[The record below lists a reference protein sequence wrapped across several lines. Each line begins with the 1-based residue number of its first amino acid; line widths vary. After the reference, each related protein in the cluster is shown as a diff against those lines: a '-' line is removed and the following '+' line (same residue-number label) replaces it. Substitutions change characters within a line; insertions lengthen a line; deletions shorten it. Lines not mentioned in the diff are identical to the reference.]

1 MKKIIVFSTTIFLQ
15 LFLTEDTLAQ
25 SDTSTQR
32 KPTFKNQV
40 DLDVH
45 LLALEGTYKRR
56 FSKKH
61 LLVLA

>member
-1 MKKIIVFSTTIFLQ
+1 MKKIRICSATIFL
-15 LFLTEDTLAQ
+15 LLSLTVDTLAQ

-32 KPTFKNQV
+32 EPTFKNQV